1 MSTPIPDN
9 PRPAESAST
18 REVCGTTDAEVVSSV
33 YAQLRRLAAW
43 YFRNEA
49 NSHTLQPTA
58 LVHEVFVKMA
68 KEPSF
73 GSRFSPER
81 QAQFLGMAAHAMR
94 QILVDHARAKKAVKR
109 GGNNRRFT
117 ISDTDEVCGGSSI
130 DVTDL
135 HEAIERLSSM
145 DPRAARVIELRFF
158 AGLSI
163 AQTAGVLGVSDWTVE
178 QDWRSAR
185 AWLASQLGG

>member
-1 MSTPIPDN
+1 
-9 PRPAESAST
+9 
-18 REVCGTTDAEVVSSV
+18 
-33 YAQLRRLAAW
+33 
-43 YFRNEA
+43 
-49 NSHTLQPTA
+49 
-58 LVHEVFVKMA
+58 
-68 KEPSF
+68 
-73 GSRFSPER
+73 
-81 QAQFLGMAAHAMR
+81 
-94 QILVDHARAKKAVKR
+94 LVDHARAKKAVKR

-135 HEAIERLSSM
+135 HEGIERLSSM